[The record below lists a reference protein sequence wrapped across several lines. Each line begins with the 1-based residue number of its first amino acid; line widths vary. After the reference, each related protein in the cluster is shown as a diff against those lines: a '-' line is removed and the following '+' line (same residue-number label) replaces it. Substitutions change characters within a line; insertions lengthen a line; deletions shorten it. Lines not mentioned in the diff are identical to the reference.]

1 MSTGELSLE
10 DFLEQMLAIR
20 KMGPIGNILGMLP
33 GANSGQMKEA
43 LAQVDDRRL
52 DRLQAIIRG
61 MTPAERAD
69 PKIINGSRRLRIAN
83 GSGVTVNEVNEM
95 VKNFF
100 EARKQMKQMAGQF
113 GFGGGGRSATRKQA
127 KSRKGKK
134 GAKRPTGRGPARGAL
149 PAGFGGM
156 PDLSGLPPSLQ
167 QLPPG
172 MDQLPP
178 GFDPSKL
185 KFPKKDG

>member
-1 MSTGELSLE
+1 MGSGELTLE
-10 DFLEQMLAIR
+10 DFLDQMLAIR

-43 LAQVDDRRL
+43 LAQVDDKQL

-83 GSGVTVNEVNEM
+83 GSGVSVGDVNDMVNR
-95 VKNFF
+95 FF
-100 EARKQMKQMAGQF
+100 EARKMMKQMAGQF
-113 GFGGGGRSATRKQA
+113 GFGSRSATRKQA

-134 GAKRPTGRGPARGAL
+134 PQQKARGGRPQPAR
-149 PAGFGGM
+149 AGL
-156 PDLSGLPPSLQ
+156 PDLTGLPPSLQ

-172 MDQLPP
+172 LDQLPA
-178 GFDPSKL
+178 GFDLSKL
-185 KFPKKDG
+185 KFPPKGK